1 MIKNEKAF
9 ENEKDKQNFIL
20 SVRSWETDDLGF
32 CQIRLKNL
40 YSLASFFVNVFHL
53 ELHCQCLFICSVSK
67 CGFSW
72 IPLILFWFHLYL
84 CRRLF
89 HISTPFMQNLI
100 AIKYSVHHDP
110 EKWRPTTWN
119 FWTVATFFLKSKL
132 NQCPDNQR
140 RIVLG

>member
-20 SVRSWETDDLGF
+20 SVRSWETNDLGF
-32 CQIRLKNL
+32 CQMCLKNL

-72 IPLILFWFHLYL
+72 IPLILF
-84 CRRLF
+84 
-89 HISTPFMQNLI
+89 
-100 AIKYSVHHDP
+100 
-110 EKWRPTTWN
+110 
-119 FWTVATFFLKSKL
+119 
-132 NQCPDNQR
+132 
-140 RIVLG
+140 